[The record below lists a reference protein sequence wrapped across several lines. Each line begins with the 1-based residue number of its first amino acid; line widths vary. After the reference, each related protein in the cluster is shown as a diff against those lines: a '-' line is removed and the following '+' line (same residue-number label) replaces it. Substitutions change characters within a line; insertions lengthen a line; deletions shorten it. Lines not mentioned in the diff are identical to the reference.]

1 MRKLH
6 IIVSLVSLLL
16 FVGCGG
22 GEDIVDKETPVIVS
36 QSIVSGAVD
45 VVATPQKVLIVF
57 NRTIREGNVEAV
69 TLEPTAP
76 MEVSVNDKVL
86 TINLYE
92 GLEYSIA
99 YTLTLGYGAVLDQ
112 LTGGENRER
121 IIQFT
126 TDEKPYRPS
135 HTPNY
140 NLVMENALPVAQ
152 SIYDYLWESN
162 GNSVLSG
169 ASVSPRWTANDCDW
183 VYRKTGK
190 YPAIAS
196 FDYRY
201 LYASPSTS
209 MNYTDTSMVE
219 EWWQSGGL
227 VAATWLWMVPK
238 KEGGSACTFS
248 GEDTALSIGNMLKE
262 GSWENQVM
270 QCDFEEMA
278 SILLLLQQK
287 GVVVLWRPIPRAA
300 YREATDSAPYYW
312 WGREGGKAYKRVWR
326 AMFDYFESRG
336 VRNLVWIWTSFRN
349 DTDYYPGDE
358 YVDIVSVD
366 MYDRYSPESC
376 LSYWDVTKQY
386 FPQKL
391 LFISEFERMIT
402 IGEQL
407 DAGASWGAFVSAYD
421 GANDGSDEYV
431 HQAASAEWWNEV
443 LLDVKVVTRDELPN
457 FEK

>member
-45 VVATPQKVLIVF
+45 VAATPQKVLIVF
-57 NRTIREGNVEAV
+57 NRAICEGNMGAV
-69 TLEPTAP
+69 ALAPAAP
-76 MEVSVNDKVL
+76 MEVSVDDKVL

-92 GLEYSIA
+92 GLEYSTA

-112 LTGGENRER
+112 LTGGENSER

-135 HTPNY
+135 LTPNY
-140 NLVMENALPVAQ
+140 NLVTDNALPVAQ
-152 SIYDYLWESN
+152 SIYDYLWKSN

-169 ASVSPRWTANDCDW
+169 ASVSHRWTASDCDW

-201 LYASPSTS
+201 LYASPSPS

-238 KEGGSACTFS
+238 REGSSACTFNN
-248 GEDTALSIGNMLKE
+248 EDTTLSVGNLLKE
-262 GSWENQVM
+262 GSWESQVM
-270 QCDFEEMA
+270 QRDFEEMA
-278 SILLLLQQK
+278 DILLLLQQK
-287 GVVVLWRPIPRAA
+287 GVVVLWRPIPHITHSTK
-300 YREATDSAPYYW
+300 EPYYW
-312 WGREGGKAYKRVWR
+312 WEREGGKKYRQMWR

-336 VRNLVWIWTSFRN
+336 VRNLIWIWTLVG
-349 DTDYYPGDE
+349 DDVEYYPGNE
-358 YVDIVSVD
+358 YVDMVGGELHSKYYAD
-366 MYDRYSPESC
+366 TCFGSWENMK
-376 LSYWDVTKQY
+376 YW
-386 FPQKL
+386 FPNKMLLISDLQKTAP
-391 LFISEFERMIT
+391 ISQ
-402 IGEQL
+402 QL
-407 DAGASWGAFVSAYD
+407 DAGAMWGAFVSAYD
-421 GANDGSDEYV
+421 SANDGSDDYV
-431 HQAASAEWWNEV
+431 HQAASAEWWSAAFADERV
-443 LLDVKVVTRDELPN
+443 ISRDELPN